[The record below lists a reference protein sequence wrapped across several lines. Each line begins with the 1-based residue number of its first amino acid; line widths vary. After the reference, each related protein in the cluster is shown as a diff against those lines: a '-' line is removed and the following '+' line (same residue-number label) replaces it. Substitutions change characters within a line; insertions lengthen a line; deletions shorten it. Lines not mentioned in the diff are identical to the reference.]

1 MKLPK
6 GKKVIVDL
14 ATTKGYKKDGIWAS
28 GGKNLTGGAKIKLKK
43 GNILTF
49 YYSKGDRL
57 YYLMVVVK

>member
-1 MKLPK
+1 M
-6 GKKVIVDL
+6 DF